1 MVKLSQLRTSRAPA
15 GCDQAAPAVVQSSS
29 GPYWAGSPASVLA
42 ALGTSETGLPAG
54 EAAARLAASG
64 PNTLGSGRSDH
75 VIRLL
80 LQQFAN
86 PIIVILIVATVI
98 SLLVGDVV
106 DALTVLVII
115 LASSLL
121 GFWQEWAASRAVA
134 ALLARVAVTVEVLR
148 DGHIVSI
155 PMTEVVS
162 GDVVLLNAGDVIPG
176 DGRVLDGAA
185 LLVDESALTGESYPV
200 EKAPASLPAATP
212 VNQRSNAV
220 FMGSHV
226 ASGSGKVV
234 IAVTGAG
241 TEFGSMA
248 STLTARA
255 EPTGFERGITS
266 FGYLLVRAT
275 IVLVAAILAVNL
287 FLSRP
292 VIESLLFSLA
302 LAVGITPQL
311 LPAIVSIGLAT
322 GARRMAREQVIVK
335 RLDAIE
341 DFGAMSVLC
350 TDKTG
355 TLTLGSV
362 TLADALNPLGA
373 PDDATARLAWLNAHF
388 QTGYT
393 NPLDE
398 AILRERNFNPAEV
411 TRLDEAPYD
420 FTRKRLSVFLRD
432 NGEQVLITKGALQ
445 SILSVCSHAASGAGA
460 AVDLEERRAAIEATF
475 QRLSREGYR
484 VLGVATRELPKDT
497 CAVDDEHAMTFAG
510 FLVFTDPPKPEAAE
524 AVAELASLGI
534 AVRMITGDNRLAA
547 AHVGASVGLDPGHV
561 LTGSDIADLRDPA
574 LVEAVRNTAIFAD
587 IEPVQKE
594 RIVRALRA
602 TGAVVGYLGDGIND
616 APALHAA
623 DVGISVDSAVDV
635 AKQAAVI
642 VLLDKQLAV
651 VADGVRLGRQTFAN
665 TLKYINITISANFGN
680 MLSMAAASAFLPF
693 LPLLPGQI
701 LLLNFLSD
709 IPAMTIAGDSVD
721 PEMVEQPRTWDV
733 RAIRQFMMVFG
744 SISSLFDII
753 TFVVLR
759 GVFAASPELFRSA
772 WFVVSMMTELAAM
785 LVLRTRRPAFQ
796 SHPSKPLLLTS
807 IAIGV
812 VTLLLPFSPLALPL
826 GLQALPPPILAAV
839 TVISAGYVLM
849 TELAKRVRL
858 SRATLDS
865 SAAVPLE
872 PAR

>member
-1 MVKLSQLRTSRAPA
+1 M
-15 GCDQAAPAVVQSSS
+15 
-29 GPYWAGSPASVLA
+29 SVLA
-42 ALGTSETGLPAG
+42 ALGTSETGLPVG

-155 PMTEVVS
+155 PMAEVVS

-212 VNQRSNAV
+212 LNQRSNAV

-255 EPTGFERGITS
+255 EPTGFERGIAS

-292 VIESLLFSLA
+292 IIESLLFSLA

-420 FTRKRLSVFLRD
+420 FTRKRLSVLLRD

-497 CAVDDEHAMTFAG
+497 CAVVDEHAMTFAG

-547 AHVGASVGLDPGHV
+547 AHVGASVGLDPRHV
-561 LTGSDIADLRDPA
+561 LTGSDIANLRDPA
-574 LVEAVRNTAIFAD
+574 LVEAVRGTAIFAE

-623 DVGISVDSAVDV
+623 DVGISVDSAVDA

-651 VADGVRLGRQTFAN
+651 VVDGVRLGRQTFAN

-733 RAIRQFMMVFG
+733 PAIRRFMMVFG

-807 IAIGV
+807 IAIAV